1 MTRRHCK
8 QNGFTL
14 IEISVVVLIFALF
27 AALVLPRVIP
37 LNRGDAVRKFT
48 IELPGAIRTIRAN
61 ALNRSETL
69 VLSFDS
75 QQNQIVVQTSEGQQ
89 VGNAIIVPAD
99 IEVSGARI
107 GKNDATGTDWELRFY
122 PDGTCDGGG
131 ISFSFDGK
139 AQSLQLFAQTGS
151 GRWVDGELPEQGSD
165 EWSAGELEQRV
176 PEGG

>member
-1 MTRRHCK
+1 MTRRQSK

-14 IEISVVVLIFALF
+14 IEISVVVLIFAMF

-37 LNRGDAVRKFT
+37 LNWGDAVRKFT
-48 IELPGAIRTIRAN
+48 IELPGAIRTIRAD
-61 ALNRSETL
+61 AMNRGETL
-69 VLSFDS
+69 VLAFDS
-75 QQNQIVVQTSEGQQ
+75 QLGQLIVQSSEGQQ
-89 VGNAIIVPAD
+89 IGNSISVPDD

-139 AQSLQLFAQTGS
+139 AQSLQLFAETGA
-151 GRWVDGELPEQGSD
+151 GRWVDGELPEIGTD

>member
-1 MTRRHCK
+1 MIHRQRR

-14 IEISVVVLIFALF
+14 IEISVVVLILAMF

-37 LNRGDAVRKFT
+37 LSRGDAVRKFT
-48 IELPGAIRTIRAN
+48 IELPGAIRTIRAD
-61 ALNRSETL
+61 AMNRSESL
-69 VLSFDS
+69 VLAFDS
-75 QQNQIVVQTSEGQQ
+75 QQNQLVIQSAEGQQ
-89 VGNAIIVPAD
+89 VGNRIAVPAD

-139 AQSLQLFAQTGS
+139 AQSLQLFAETGA
-151 GRWVDGELPEQGSD
+151 GRWVDGELPEIGTD
-165 EWSAGELEQRV
+165 EWPAGELEQRI